1 MSPHWSFGPKS
12 LRPLTLWSPLCYIS
26 TKQDR
31 TLPPSMSEWVW
42 AAEPRSWPLPPP
54 GASYQLPLSLSGGS
68 LSHCC
73 HLSLPPVSVSHHSP
87 PVLTALW
94 LALFLTSQVLTLA
107 WSPSH
112 LGARS
117 VPYPCPGHDLQWLP
131 STYGSGVP

>member
-1 MSPHWSFGPKS
+1 MSPHWSFGPKP
-12 LRPLTLWSPLCYIS
+12 LRPLTLWSPFCYIS

-31 TLPPSMSEWVW
+31 TLLPSMSEWVW
-42 AAEPRSWPLPPP
+42 AAEPRSWSLLPP
-54 GASYQLPLSLSGGS
+54 GASYQLPLSLAGALCHIAATSPS
-68 LSHCC
+68 LQ
-73 HLSLPPVSVSHHSP
+73 SLSHHSP

-117 VPYPCPGHDLQWLP
+117 VPYPCPGHDLLWLL